1 MNNQTNFIV
10 EENQAEVV
18 DSTWTTK
25 VLAIGAALG
34 AVTGLTAAYL
44 LVQRTKKLGEMP
56 QIEVGEGIKLGVLIF
71 GLLRNVAML
80 ADRTEK

>member
-1 MNNQTNFIV
+1 MTNQADEIV
-10 EENQAEVV
+10 ELDTLEVL
-18 DSTWTTK
+18 DSSWVAK

-44 LVQRTKKLGEMP
+44 LVQRSKKLGEVPEM
-56 QIEVGEGIKLGVLIF
+56 EVGEGIKLGVWIF
-71 GLLRNVAML
+71 GLLRNVALL

>member
-1 MNNQTNFIV
+1 MTNQADEIV
-10 EENQAEVV
+10 EQDTLEVL
-18 DSTWTTK
+18 DSSWVAK

-44 LVQRTKKLGEMP
+44 LVQRSKKLGEVPEM
-56 QIEVGEGIKLGVLIF
+56 EVGEGIKLGVWIF
-71 GLLRNVAML
+71 GLLRNVALL